1 MTTCQLSPSTQL
13 TRSLRKWHPVGKQR
27 VGRTLNLSY
36 ATHCNTLDPGA
47 WRMSYAVAKIWCKL
61 TIPGF
66 GWAITSRWLALSL
79 NLIGWN
85 GQPTL
90 RPSHWVCP
98 NHGVGSRFE
107 GWSWILTYF
116 VLNEAFPEGFVRK
129 MLQTSSSLQW
139 SVFLKALGRKMFHIS
154 SCLWSVS

>member
-1 MTTCQLSPSTQL
+1 MPYTGYIYVTTCQLSPSTQL

-47 WRMSYAVAKIWCKL
+47 WRMSHAVAKIWCKL
-61 TIPGF
+61 TIPCF

-107 GWSWILTYF
+107 GWSWILTMICKE
-116 VLNEAFPEGFVRK
+116 NDSNQ
-129 MLQTSSSLQW
+129 LQPSMKC
-139 SVFLKALGRKMFHIS
+139 FLKALGRKMFHIS